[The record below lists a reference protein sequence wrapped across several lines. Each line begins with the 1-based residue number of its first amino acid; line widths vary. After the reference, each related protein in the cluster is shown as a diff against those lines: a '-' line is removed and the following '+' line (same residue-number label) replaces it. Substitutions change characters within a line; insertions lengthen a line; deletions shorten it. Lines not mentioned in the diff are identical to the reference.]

1 VSRFQTVVFD
11 FDGTIASTLP
21 LIYRVFN
28 AVLEPRIGKRIPDA
42 ELRSHFGPP
51 DQVILGRYVGEAEQ
65 AGAFEEYI
73 ALYEREHNDYV
84 ELFEGMR
91 EILVDLKAAGARI
104 GVMTGKS
111 RISAQISLRELGI
124 ADLIAVLVAGDDVT
138 MPKPHP
144 EGVIAALAQLGHLD
158 EETAAMVG
166 DSSADIYA
174 GRDAGATTIG
184 VTWGVP
190 EHDDLFAAR
199 PDVVCETTAQL
210 RTELG
215 LD

>member
-1 VSRFQTVVFD
+1 MPRFQTVVFD

-51 DQVILGRYVGEAEQ
+51 DNVILGRYVGEAEQ
-65 AGAFEEYI
+65 ASAFDEYI
-73 ALYEREHNDYV
+73 SLYERDHNDYV
-84 ELFEGMR
+84 HLFDGMR
-91 EILVDLKAAGARI
+91 DILVELKAGGTRI
-104 GVMTGKS
+104 GIMTGKS

-124 ADLIAVLVAGDDVT
+124 ADLIAVLVAGDDVV

-158 EETAAMVG
+158 DETAAMVG
-166 DSSADIYA
+166 DSAADIYA
-174 GRDAGATTIG
+174 GRDAGAATIG

-190 EHDDLFAAR
+190 EHEELFAAH
-199 PDVVCETTAQL
+199 PDVICETTAQL
-210 RTELG
+210 RIELG
-215 LD
+215 LE

>member
-65 AGAFEEYI
+65 ATAFDEYI
-73 ALYEREHNDYV
+73 ALYERDHNDYV

-91 EILVDLKAAGARI
+91 EILVDLKAAGTRI

-144 EGVIAALAQLGHLD
+144 EGVIAALAQLGHPD
-158 EETAAMVG
+158 GETAAMVG
-166 DSSADIYA
+166 DSSADIHA
-174 GRDAGATTIG
+174 GRDAGATTIA

-190 EHDDLFAAR
+190 EHDDLFAAH
-199 PDVVCETTAQL
+199 PDVVCRTTEEL
-210 RTELG
+210 RRELG

>member
-1 VSRFQTVVFD
+1 VPRFQTVVFD

-21 LIYRVFN
+21 LIYRTFN
-28 AVLEPRIGKRIPDA
+28 AVLEPRIGKTIPDA

-51 DQVILGRYVGEAEQ
+51 DNVILGRYVGAEAQ
-65 AGAFEEYI
+65 ASAFEEYI
-73 ALYEREHNDYV
+73 ALYERDHNDYV
-84 ELFEGMR
+84 HLFEGMR

-104 GVMTGKS
+104 GIMTGKS
-111 RISAQISLRELGI
+111 RVSAKISLRELGI
-124 ADLIAVLVAGDDVT
+124 ADLIAVLVAGDDVV

-144 EGVIAALAQLGHLD
+144 EGVIAVLAQLGHPSH
-158 EETAAMVG
+158 ESGVMVG
-166 DSSADIYA
+166 DSAADIYA
-174 GRDAGATTIG
+174 GRDAGVSTIA

-190 EHDDLFAAR
+190 EHDELLASR
-199 PDVVCETTAQL
+199 PDVTCETIPQL

>member
-1 VSRFQTVVFD
+1 MLRFQTVVFD

-21 LIYRVFN
+21 LIYRTFN

-51 DQVILGRYVGEAEQ
+51 DNVILGRYLGEAEQ
-65 AGAFEEYI
+65 ASAFDEYI
-73 ALYEREHNDYV
+73 TLYERDHNDYV
-84 ELFEGMR
+84 HLFDGMK
-91 EILVDLKAAGARI
+91 EILIDLKAAGTRI
-104 GVMTGKS
+104 AIMTGKS

-124 ADLIAVLVAGDDVT
+124 ADLIEVLVAGDDVV

-144 EGVIAALAQLGHLD
+144 EGVIAALAQLGHPD
-158 EETAAMVG
+158 NESGVMVG
-166 DSSADIYA
+166 DSAADIYA
-174 GRDAGATTIG
+174 GRDAGVATIA

-190 EHDDLFAAR
+190 EHEDLFASR

-215 LD
+215 LE

>member
-1 VSRFQTVVFD
+1 MPRFQTVVFD

-51 DQVILGRYVGEAEQ
+51 DNVILGHYVGEEEQ
-65 AGAFEEYI
+65 ASAFEEYI
-73 ALYEREHNDYV
+73 ALYERDHNDYV
-84 ELFEGMR
+84 HLFEGMR
-91 EILVDLKAAGARI
+91 EILVDLKAAGTRI

-111 RISAQISLRELGI
+111 RVSAQISLRELGI
-124 ADLIAVLVAGDDVT
+124 DDLIAVLVAGDDVV

-144 EGVIAALAQLGHLD
+144 EGIIAALAQLGHPD
-158 EETAAMVG
+158 EETGAMVG
-166 DSSADIYA
+166 DSAADIYA
-174 GRDAGATTIG
+174 GRDAGVTTIG

-190 EHDDLFAAR
+190 EHEDLFAAH